1 MREALAVRL
10 ELKESRVAVSTYIFL
25 RILEDI
31 ILLEKKKKR
40 AILWKKKRIDEGLKK
55 FNGSVELGEFNE
67 FDGIPVEKIARGDN
81 K

>member
-31 ILLEKKKKR
+31 ILLEKKKR

-67 FDGIPVEKIARGDN
+67 FDGVPVEKIARGDN